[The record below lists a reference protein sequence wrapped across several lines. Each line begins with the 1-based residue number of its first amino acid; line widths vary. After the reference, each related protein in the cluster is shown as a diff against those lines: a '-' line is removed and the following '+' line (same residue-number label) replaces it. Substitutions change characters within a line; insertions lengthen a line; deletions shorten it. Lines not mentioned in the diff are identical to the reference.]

1 MLLFLL
7 IKVFILFK
15 AEVEKEVNQL
25 KKLKADFLAATGK
38 EWKPDQQPPPAAA
51 AAAVV
56 VEKSHQLQTSA
67 AQPVAQ
73 GTDAKSIN
81 DQIVEQGNKIRQ
93 LKSDKAAK
101 VVLYT

>member
-1 MLLFLL
+1 MLLVLL

-38 EWKPDQQPPPAAA
+38 EWKPDQQPPPA

>member
-51 AAAVV
+51 AVV

-67 AQPVAQ
+67 APPVAQ

>member
-38 EWKPDQQPPPAAA
+38 EWKPDQQPPPA